1 MDHFED
7 RPLDSFRDFL
17 RKSGQDDPIW
27 LGDLSFLRFFLTGDD
42 AHDAGLARSIASH
55 ETDALTRIDLKVDLI
70 KERSVGVAE
79 SDAAELEERHG
90 KWGKSEK

>member
-1 MDHFED
+1 MDHLED
-7 RPLDSFRDFL
+7 SPFDSLRDFL
-17 RKSGQDDPIW
+17 GEAGQDDPIW

-42 AHDAGLARSIASH
+42 AHDAGLARTVASH

-79 SDAAELEERHG
+79 GDAAELEERHG
-90 KWGKSEK
+90 REKG